1 MSARDDRDRGF
12 MKKALKL
19 AFRAEGC
26 TSPNP
31 MVGAVCVL
39 GGRIVGRGYHKKA
52 GAAHAEIEA
61 FADVA
66 KKGISLKGA
75 TLYVTLEPCCHTE
88 KLTPPCT
95 DAIIASGV
103 SDVVVGAIDPNP
115 RVSGKGVA
123 KLRENGIAVRTGVL
137 ERECTEANESF
148 NKHVV
153 SGLPFVVLKCAS
165 TLDGK
170 IASVTGDSK
179 WIGSLRQRKMAHR
192 LRKKMD
198 AVIVGINTVLAD
210 DPGLDVRL
218 VGGTV
223 RQPVPVIMDSKL
235 RISPEAKIFSAHPR
249 SIIATA
255 ESVES
260 VKEKKLRELGAEIL
274 RLESDSA
281 GRVSATNL
289 LHKLGAEGMCG
300 VLVEGGSR
308 VGACFLR
315 EGLVDKVV
323 FFYSPKIIGGEAVSM
338 VGHLGKQTIK
348 DAISIK
354 NIKVRRFGDEVMM
367 EGYI

>member
-1 MSARDDRDRGF
+1 MSARDDREF
-12 MKKALKL
+12 MKKALRL
-19 AFRAEGC
+19 ALRGEGC

-39 GGRIVGRGYHKKA
+39 GGEIVGRGYHKKA

-61 FADVA
+61 FADA
-66 KKGISLKGA
+66 ERKGISLKGA

-115 RVSGKGVA
+115 KVSGKGVA

-137 ERECTEANESF
+137 ERECTETNEFF

-153 SGLPFVVLKCAS
+153 SGLPFVILKCAS
-165 TLDGK
+165 TIDGK
-170 IASVTGDSK
+170 IASATGDSK
-179 WIGSLRQRKMAHR
+179 WIGSLKQREMAHR
-192 LRKKMD
+192 LRKKVD

-235 RISPEAKIFSAHPR
+235 SISPEARVFSTHPR
-249 SIIATA
+249 SIIATTEA
-255 ESVES
+255 AES

-274 RLESDSA
+274 RLESDA
-281 GRVSATNL
+281 TGRVPAAEL
-289 LHKLGAEGMCG
+289 LRELGAMGMCG

-315 EGLVDKVV
+315 EGMVDKVV
-323 FFYSPKIIGGEAVSM
+323 FFYAPKIVGGDGVSM
-338 VGHLGKQTIK
+338 VGDLGKQSIE

-354 NIKVRRFGDEVMM
+354 NIKVRRFGDEVMI

>member
-1 MSARDDRDRGF
+1 MSARDDREF
-12 MKKALKL
+12 MKKALRL
-19 AFRAEGC
+19 ALRGEGC

-31 MVGAVCVL
+31 MVGAVCVI

-52 GAAHAEIEA
+52 GSPHAEIEA
-61 FADVA
+61 FLDAA

-95 DAIIASGV
+95 DAIIASGI

-115 RVSGKGVA
+115 KVSGEGVA
-123 KLRENGIAVRTGVL
+123 KLRKNGIAVRTGVL
-137 ERECTEANESF
+137 ERECTETNEFF

-153 SGLPFVVLKCAS
+153 SGLPFVILKSAS
-165 TLDGK
+165 TIDGK
-170 IASVTGDSK
+170 IASATGDSK

-192 LRKKMD
+192 LRKKVD
-198 AVIVGINTVLAD
+198 AVIVGINTVLTD

-218 VGGTV
+218 IRGNV

-235 RISPEAKIFSAHPR
+235 RIPPEAKIFSTHPR
-249 SIIATA
+249 SIIATT
-255 ESVES
+255 ERPGKI
-260 VKEKKLRELGAEIL
+260 KEKKFRNLGAEIL
-274 RLESDSA
+274 RLKSDSA
-281 GRVSATNL
+281 GRVSAADL
-289 LHKLGAEGMCG
+289 LNELGAMGMCG

-323 FFYSPKIIGGEAVSM
+323 FFYSPKIIGGDGMSM
-338 VGHLGKQTIK
+338 IGDLGKQSIEE
-348 DAISIK
+348 AINIK
-354 NIKVRRFGDEVMM
+354 NIKVRRFGDEMM
-367 EGYI
+367 IEGYI

>member
-1 MSARDDRDRGF
+1 MPARDDREF
-12 MKKALKL
+12 MKKALRL
-19 AFRAEGC
+19 ALRGEGC

-52 GAAHAEIEA
+52 GLAHAEIEA
-61 FADVA
+61 FADAA

-115 RVSGKGVA
+115 KVSGKGVA
-123 KLRENGIAVRTGVL
+123 KLRENGITVRTGIL
-137 ERECTEANESF
+137 ERECTETNEFF

-153 SGLPFVVLKCAS
+153 SGLPFVILKCAS

-170 IASVTGDSK
+170 IASATGDSK
-179 WIGSLRQRKMAHR
+179 WIGSLKQRKIAHR
-192 LRKKMD
+192 LRKRVD

-235 RISPEAKIFSAHPR
+235 SISPEAKVFSTHTR
-249 SIIATA
+249 SIIATTEA
-255 ESVES
+255 AAP
-260 VKEKKLRELGAEIL
+260 VKEKRLRELGAEIL
-274 RLESDSA
+274 RFESDA
-281 GRVSATNL
+281 TGRVPATDL
-289 LHKLGAEGMCG
+289 LRELGAMGMCG

-323 FFYSPKIIGGEAVSM
+323 FFYAPKIIGGDGVSM
-338 VGHLGKQTIK
+338 VGDLGKQSIEN
-348 DAISIK
+348 AISIK
-354 NIKVRRFGDEVMM
+354 NIKVRRFGDEVMI
-367 EGYI
+367 EGYV

>member
-1 MSARDDRDRGF
+1 MPARDDREF
-12 MKKALKL
+12 MKKALRL
-19 AFRAEGC
+19 ALRAEGC

-52 GAAHAEIEA
+52 GDAHAEIEA
-61 FADVA
+61 FADAA

-95 DAIIASGV
+95 DAIVASGV
-103 SDVVVGAIDPNP
+103 SDVVIGAIDPNP
-115 RVSGKGVA
+115 EVSGKGVA

-137 ERECTEANESF
+137 ERECTETNEFF

-153 SGLPFVVLKCAS
+153 SGLPFVILKCAS
-165 TLDGK
+165 TIDGK
-170 IASVTGDSK
+170 IASATGDSK
-179 WIGSLRQRKMAHR
+179 WIGSVEQRKMAHR
-192 LRKKMD
+192 LRKKVD

-235 RISPEAKIFSAHPR
+235 SISPEAKVLSTHPR
-249 SIIATA
+249 SIIATTGTA
-255 ESVES
+255 GS
-260 VKEKKLRELGAEIL
+260 VKERRLRELGAEIV
-274 RLESDSA
+274 RLESDA
-281 GRVSATNL
+281 TGRVSAADL
-289 LHKLGAEGMCG
+289 LRKLGAEGMCG

-323 FFYSPKIIGGEAVSM
+323 FFYAPRIIGGDGISM
-338 VGHLGKQTIK
+338 VGNLGKQSIE
-348 DAISIK
+348 DAISIR
-354 NIKVRRFGDEVMM
+354 NIKVRRFGDEVMI

>member
-1 MSARDDRDRGF
+1 
-12 MKKALKL
+12 MKKALRL
-19 AFRAEGC
+19 ALRGEGC

-39 GGRIVGRGYHKKA
+39 GGQIVGRGYHKKA
-52 GAAHAEIEA
+52 GSPHAEVEA
-61 FADVA
+61 FLDAT

-95 DAIIASGV
+95 DAIIASGI

-115 RVSGKGVA
+115 KVSGEGVA

-137 ERECTEANESF
+137 ERECTEINEFF

-153 SGLPFVVLKCAS
+153 SGLPFVILKCAS
-165 TLDGK
+165 TIDGK
-170 IASVTGDSK
+170 IASATGDSK
-179 WIGSLRQRKMAHR
+179 WIGSVRQRKMAHR
-192 LRKKMD
+192 LRKKVD
-198 AVIVGINTVLAD
+198 AVIVGINTVLED

-218 VGGTV
+218 VRGNV

-235 RISPEAKIFSAHPR
+235 RISPEAKVLSTHPR
-249 SIIATA
+249 SIIATTESA
-255 ESVES
+255 GSVE
-260 VKEKKLRELGAEIL
+260 ERRLRALGAEIL
-274 RLESDSA
+274 RLGSDAA
-281 GRVSATNL
+281 GLVPAADL
-289 LHKLGAEGMCG
+289 LRELGAMGICG

-323 FFYSPKIIGGEAVSM
+323 FFYAPKIIGGDGVSM
-338 VGHLGKQTIK
+338 VGDLGKQSMEE
-348 DAISIK
+348 AISIK
-354 NIKVRRFGDEVMM
+354 NIKVRRFGDEMM
-367 EGYI
+367 VEGYI

>member
-1 MSARDDRDRGF
+1 MPARDDREF
-12 MKKALKL
+12 MKKALRL
-19 AFRAEGC
+19 ALRGEGC

-52 GAAHAEIEA
+52 GLAHAEIEA
-61 FADVA
+61 FADAA

-115 RVSGKGVA
+115 KVSGKGVA
-123 KLRENGIAVRTGVL
+123 KLRENGITVRTGIL
-137 ERECTEANESF
+137 ERECTETNEFF

-153 SGLPFVVLKCAS
+153 SGLPFVILKCAS

-170 IASVTGDSK
+170 IASATGDSK
-179 WIGSLRQRKMAHR
+179 WIGSVKQREIAHR
-192 LRKKMD
+192 LRKRVD

-235 RISPEAKIFSAHPR
+235 SISPEAKVFSTHAR
-249 SIIATA
+249 SIIATTEA
-255 ESVES
+255 AAP
-260 VKEKKLRELGAEIL
+260 VKEKRLRELGAEIL
-274 RLESDSA
+274 RFESDA
-281 GRVSATNL
+281 TGRVPAADL
-289 LHKLGAEGMCG
+289 LRELGAMGMCG

-323 FFYSPKIIGGEAVSM
+323 FFYAPKIIGGDGVSM
-338 VGHLGKQTIK
+338 VGDLGKQSIGN
-348 DAISIK
+348 AISIK
-354 NIKVRRFGDEVMM
+354 NIKVRRFGDEVMI

>member
-1 MSARDDRDRGF
+1 MPARDDREF
-12 MKKALKL
+12 MKKALRL
-19 AFRAEGC
+19 ALRGEGC

-52 GAAHAEIEA
+52 GLAHAEIEA
-61 FADVA
+61 FADAA

-115 RVSGKGVA
+115 KVSGKGVA
-123 KLRENGIAVRTGVL
+123 KLRENGITVRTGVL
-137 ERECTEANESF
+137 ERECTETNEFF

-153 SGLPFVVLKCAS
+153 SGLPFVILKCAS

-170 IASVTGDSK
+170 IASATGDSK
-179 WIGSLRQRKMAHR
+179 WIGSLKQRKIAHR
-192 LRKKMD
+192 LRKRVD
-198 AVIVGINTVLAD
+198 AVIIGINTVLAD

-235 RISPEAKIFSAHPR
+235 SISPEAKVFSTHPR
-249 SIIATA
+249 SIIATTEA
-255 ESVES
+255 AAP
-260 VKEKKLRELGAEIL
+260 VKEKRLRELGAEIL
-274 RLESDSA
+274 RFESDA
-281 GRVSATNL
+281 TGRVPAADL
-289 LHKLGAEGMCG
+289 LRELGAMGMCG

-315 EGLVDKVV
+315 EAWLTRW
-323 FFYSPKIIGGEAVSM
+323 FSFTRPRSSEAT
-338 VGHLGKQTIK
+338 G
-348 DAISIK
+348 
-354 NIKVRRFGDEVMM
+354 
-367 EGYI
+367 

>member
-1 MSARDDRDRGF
+1 MSARDDREF
-12 MKKALKL
+12 MKKALRL
-19 AFRAEGC
+19 ALRGEGC

-39 GGRIVGRGYHKKA
+39 GEQIVGRGYHKKA
-52 GAAHAEIEA
+52 GGAHAEIEA
-61 FADVA
+61 FLDAA
-66 KKGISLKGA
+66 QRGISLKGA

-115 RVSGKGVA
+115 KVSGKGVA

-137 ERECTEANESF
+137 ERECTELNEFF

-165 TLDGK
+165 TIDGK
-170 IASVTGDSK
+170 IASATGDSK
-179 WIGSLRQRKMAHR
+179 WIGSVRQRKMAHR
-192 LRKKMD
+192 LRKKVD

-235 RISPEAKIFSAHPR
+235 RISPEAKVLGTHPR
-249 SIIATA
+249 SIIATTEA
-255 ESVES
+255 ADS
-260 VKEKKLRELGAEIL
+260 VKEIRLREFGAEVLKLESDPAGRVPAAHLLRELGAM
-274 RLESDSA
+274 
-281 GRVSATNL
+281 
-289 LHKLGAEGMCG
+289 GMCG
-300 VLVEGGSR
+300 VLIEGGSR

-323 FFYSPKIIGGEAVSM
+323 FFYAPKIIGGDGVSM
-338 VGHLGKQTIK
+338 IGDLGKQSIEE
-348 DAISIK
+348 AINIK
-354 NIKVRRFGDEVMM
+354 NIKVRRFGDEVMV

>member
-1 MSARDDRDRGF
+1 MPARDDREF
-12 MKKALKL
+12 MKKALRL
-19 AFRAEGC
+19 ALRAEGC

-61 FADVA
+61 FADAA
-66 KKGISLKGA
+66 KKGVSLKGA

-103 SDVVVGAIDPNP
+103 SDVVIGAIDPNP
-115 RVSGKGVA
+115 EVSGKGVA

-137 ERECTEANESF
+137 ERECTETNEFF

-153 SGLPFVVLKCAS
+153 SGLPFVILKCAS
-165 TLDGK
+165 TIDGK

-179 WIGSLRQRKMAHR
+179 WIGSVEQRKMAHR
-192 LRKKMD
+192 LRKKVD

-235 RISPEAKIFSAHPR
+235 SISPEAKVLGTHPR
-249 SIIATA
+249 SIIATTG
-255 ESVES
+255 SVGS

-274 RLESDSA
+274 RLESDAA
-281 GRVSATNL
+281 GRVSAADL
-289 LHKLGAEGMCG
+289 LTKLGAEGMCG

-315 EGLVDKVV
+315 DGLVDKVV
-323 FFYSPKIIGGEAVSM
+323 FFYAPKIIGGDGMSM
-338 VGHLGKQTIK
+338 VGNLGKQSIEDT
-348 DAISIK
+348 ISIR
-354 NIKVRRFGDEVMM
+354 NIKVRRFGDEVMI

>member
-1 MSARDDRDRGF
+1 MPARDDREF
-12 MKKALKL
+12 MKKALRL
-19 AFRAEGC
+19 ALRGEGC

-52 GAAHAEIEA
+52 GLAHAEIEA
-61 FADVA
+61 FADAA

-115 RVSGKGVA
+115 KVSGKGVA
-123 KLRENGIAVRTGVL
+123 KLRENGITVRTGVL
-137 ERECTEANESF
+137 ERECTETNEFF

-153 SGLPFVVLKCAS
+153 SGLPFVILKCAS

-170 IASVTGDSK
+170 IASATGDSK
-179 WIGSLRQRKMAHR
+179 WIGSLKQRKIAHR
-192 LRKKMD
+192 LRKRVD
-198 AVIVGINTVLAD
+198 AVIIGINTVLAD

-235 RISPEAKIFSAHPR
+235 SISPEAKVFSTHPR
-249 SIIATA
+249 SIIATTEA
-255 ESVES
+255 AAP
-260 VKEKKLRELGAEIL
+260 VKEKRLRELGAEIL
-274 RLESDSA
+274 RFESDA
-281 GRVSATNL
+281 TGRVPAADL
-289 LHKLGAEGMCG
+289 LRELGAMGMCG

-323 FFYSPKIIGGEAVSM
+323 FFYAPKIIGGDGVSM
-338 VGHLGKQTIK
+338 VGDLGKQSIEN
-348 DAISIK
+348 AISIK
-354 NIKVRRFGDEVMM
+354 NIKVRRFGDEVMI
-367 EGYI
+367 EGYV

>member
-1 MSARDDRDRGF
+1 MSARDDREF
-12 MKKALKL
+12 MKEALRL
-19 AFRAEGC
+19 ALRAEGC

-52 GAAHAEIEA
+52 GSPHAEIEA
-61 FADVA
+61 FSDAA
-66 KKGISLKGA
+66 RKEISLQGA

-95 DAIIASGV
+95 DAIIASGI

-115 RVSGKGVA
+115 RVSGAGVA

-137 ERECTEANESF
+137 ERECVEINEFF
-148 NKHVV
+148 NKHVTT
-153 SGLPFVVLKCAS
+153 GLPFVILKSAS
-165 TLDGK
+165 TIDGK
-170 IASVTGDSK
+170 IASQTGDSR

-192 LRKKMD
+192 LRKKVD

-218 VGGTV
+218 VGGNV
-223 RQPVPVIMDSKL
+223 RQPVPVIMDSRL
-235 RISPEAKIFSAHPR
+235 RIPPGARIFSTHPR
-249 SIIATA
+249 SVIATVR
-255 ESVES
+255 SS
-260 VKEKKLRELGAEIL
+260 GKIKEKKLRELGAEIL

-281 GRVSATNL
+281 GRVSAREL
-289 LHKLGAEGMCG
+289 IGELGAEGMCG

-315 EGLVDKVV
+315 EGLVDKVI
-323 FFYSPKIIGGEAVSM
+323 FFYSPRIMGGDGVSM
-338 VGHLGKQTIK
+338 IGELGKQSVEE
-348 DAISIK
+348 AISIK
-354 NIKVRRFGDEVMM
+354 NVKMRRFGDEVMV